1 MKEKYMPEMNTDK
14 AADRIGSIDVLR
26 GLTIL
31 VMIFVNDVAGVHGT
45 PAWMKHIA
53 PPLSDGMTFVDI
65 VFPAFLFIVG
75 MSIPFAI
82 EKRFRTGLNLK
93 DVWKHIVLRTIG
105 LLVIGVFMVNSDS
118 ASGNGLLSPA
128 VWVLLM
134 YSGVILVWNRTEKY
148 RIFMQI
154 SGVLIL
160 VAASFLFR
168 GQGPQELI
176 ELRTKWWGILGLIG
190 WSYLVG
196 CTVYLVFRPKLYP
209 VIGMI
214 GLLYT
219 VYIADQAGFFKGFYT
234 VFPWINIGAALGSH
248 GAVVV
253 SGTALGMILQR
264 DSGDRTHRWRV
275 QWALL
280 FGLAMAVGAI
290 LLHSGHEIHQMFII
304 NKILATPPWCLW
316 SSAIVTWIWI
326 IVYWLIDISGF
337 ETWTIIIR
345 PAGANALFAYILAP
359 VLYAVFELIALL
371 FNGFNFYYWLGH
383 DFAIGFFRSLVFAF
397 GVTWLAG
404 GLRRVGVVLKL

>member
-1 MKEKYMPEMNTDK
+1 MSQMNAGPT
-14 AADRIGSIDVLR
+14 ADRIGSIDVLR

-31 VMIFVNDVAGVHGT
+31 VMIFVNDVAGVRGT
-45 PAWMKHIA
+45 PAWMKHIS
-53 PPLSDGMTFVDI
+53 PPLADGMTFVDI

-82 EKRFRTGLNLK
+82 EKRFRTGLDII
-93 DVWKHIVLRTIG
+93 DVWKHIVLRTLS
-105 LLVIGVFMVNSDS
+105 LLVIGVFMVNSGL
-118 ASGNGLLSPA
+118 ASENGLLSPA

-134 YSGVILVWNRTEKY
+134 YTGVILVWNRPGKFRKTM
-148 RIFMQI
+148 RIA
-154 SGVLIL
+154 GVLIL
-160 VAASFLFR
+160 LAAALLFR
-168 GQGPQELI
+168 GEGLPELI

-196 CTVYLVFRPKLYP
+196 CTVYLLFRPKLHP

-214 GLLYT
+214 GLLYA
-219 VYIADQAGFFKGFYT
+219 VYIADQAGFFDDLYA
-234 VFPWINIGAALGSH
+234 VFPWISIGAALGSH

-253 SGTALGMILQR
+253 SGTALGMILLPGS
-264 DSGDRTHRWRV
+264 DHITHHRRIK
-275 QWALL
+275 WALV
-280 FGLAMAVGAI
+280 FGLALAAGAI
-290 LLHSGHEIHQMFII
+290 LLHAGHDIHQMFII

-326 IVYWLIDISGF
+326 IVYWLIDVRRF
-337 ETWTIIIR
+337 ESWTFVVR

-359 VLYAVFELIALL
+359 VLYAIFELIALL
-371 FNGFNFYYWLGH
+371 FSGFNFYYWLGH

-404 GLRRVGVVLKL
+404 GLRRAGIVLKL